1 MFCAFFFFLLLFLSC
16 RDATVSK
23 CSWML
28 LRQCTLVWP
37 VLTICSYP
45 QAWLSVSGIC
55 KCPSYLKTSKHLL
68 PNLHKNNGIC
78 FVKAYSSK
86 KKKSYFHHKATA
98 KQIPAISTDFIIC
111 VMEAREQRSPFNM
124 LKHCCTRELLRAKWW
139 KKHLIPTDWTRSP
152 GGRLGAA
159 QTAQKVQLQRF
170 CTDLQC
176 YYSCKFPVQKWTPEP
191 PGDEELLQPPGSCSL
206 RVGLML
212 GGEKLPYVTQH
223 SISVIN
229 AWG

>member
-1 MFCAFFFFLLLFLSC
+1 
-16 RDATVSK
+16 
-23 CSWML
+23 ML
-28 LRQCTLVWP
+28 LSASVAECFWDSALSMASAHNLLVSTGMALFQEY
-37 VLTICSYP
+37 V
-45 QAWLSVSGIC
+45 SVHHTWKPLNIFC
-55 KCPSYLKTSKHLL
+55 QTYT
-68 PNLHKNNGIC
+68 KNNGIC

-86 KKKSYFHHKATA
+86 KKKSYFHYKATA

-111 VMEAREQRSPFNM
+111 VMEAREHRSPFNM

-139 KKHLIPTDWTRSP
+139 KKHLILTDWTRSP

-176 YYSCKFPVQKWTPEP
+176 HYSCKFPVQKWTPEP
-191 PGDEELLQPPGSCSL
+191 PGDEELLQTPGSCIL
-206 RVGLML
+206 RAGLML
-212 GGEKLPYVTQH
+212 GGEKFPYVTQH